1 MTFAIIHFLLYIKYN
16 GNIEK
21 LEQKHI
27 YSIPGFMWKGKG
39 CVCVCWWF
47 FVVENYMIIAMLES
61 QWCRFHGPVI

>member
-27 YSIPGFMWKGKG
+27 YSIPGFMGKGKG
-39 CVCVCWWF
+39 CVCVC
-47 FVVENYMIIAMLES
+47 LL
-61 QWCRFHGPVI
+61 VIFCCW

>member
-39 CVCVCWWF
+39 CVCVSVGDFLLLITIW
-47 FVVENYMIIAMLES
+47 L
-61 QWCRFHGPVI
+61 